1 MKLKRSSVAIRIVIA
16 ALIVYAAVKLV
27 SLQTQIRERR
37 AEAAALAGQIVSAE
51 QETQR
56 LQNAIKTVNTDEGTE
71 EIARA
76 KLGLAIPGEII
87 FHDVGK

>member
-1 MKLKRSSVAIRIVIA
+1 MKLKKSSVAIRIIVA
-16 ALIVYAAVKLV
+16 ALIIYAAVTLV

-37 AEAAALAGQIVSAE
+37 AEAASLAGQIISAE

-56 LQNAIKTVNTDEGTE
+56 LQNAIKTINTDEGAE

-87 FHDVGK
+87 FHDIGK

>member
-1 MKLKRSSVAIRIVIA
+1 MKLKKSSAAIRIVIA
-16 ALIVYAAVKLV
+16 AVIIYAAVTLV

-37 AEAAALAGQIVSAE
+37 AEAASLAGQIVSAQ
-51 QETQR
+51 QETER
-56 LQNAIKTVNTDEGTE
+56 LQNAIQTINTDEGAE

-76 KLGLAIPGEII
+76 KLGLANPGEII